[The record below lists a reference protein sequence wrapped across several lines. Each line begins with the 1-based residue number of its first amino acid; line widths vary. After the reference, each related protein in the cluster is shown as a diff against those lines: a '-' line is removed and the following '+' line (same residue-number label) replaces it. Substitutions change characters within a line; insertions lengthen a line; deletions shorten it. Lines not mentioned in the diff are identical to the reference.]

1 MNPLL
6 RKGLRKQIDDSDLSA
21 LLGLDRAKENGDELW
36 ATWQRERQGTEGSL
50 SLWKAIGKVY
60 GPSFCFVI
68 PHRMAGDLLTF
79 VSPLLLQQLLQLI
92 ENGEMAERGG
102 MIDAVLLT
110 LCILFCKLT
119 ESILIQNYF
128 HQCFRVGWRVRTAT
142 ATMVYRKIFRLSTRG
157 LHLFKT
163 GQLVDLV
170 SIDAVRLCVA
180 AGYLHYAWSA
190 PMMAII
196 AIILL
201 YNLLGSSVFAGLFIM
216 IVLLPI
222 NTYVI
227 KKMQLLN
234 NKLMEAKDRRTE
246 SMDEV
251 LHAIRVI
258 KLFAWEDSFMDKV
271 QKLREKEML
280 LLRTEGVWAVASSFV
295 WIGSPLL
302 VSLAS
307 FAAFTWSGNELKP
320 HIAFTAL
327 SLFNVLRMPL
337 FAIPQAINFF
347 IACKT
352 AIGRIHPFL
361 CADEVDPCYFE
372 EELGASDEEEKHPTV
387 VSIKGGEFS
396 WCKSKRTLHEIDF
409 EVKQGEFVMICGSVG
424 SGKTSLLAA
433 ILGGMLKKEGT
444 VRLKGSVGYSPQEA
458 WIMNATLRDNV
469 LFGKEL
475 KLDVYD
481 SVLKACSL
489 DKDIEMLPGGD
500 ATEIGEKGINLSG
513 GQKARIAL
521 ARACYSQADL
531 YLLDDPLSAVDVHV
545 GNHIM
550 SQCIGGLLAGKTRI
564 LVTHQVQYA
573 GFADR
578 VVFLEKGRIIAAG
591 RPEEVRAAH
600 SSWFQVKRKS
610 GEDVDAADAKGDAG
624 EGATAVDSEA
634 GDEKETPPS
643 KGAETKNSQTIQAEK
658 REEGALKRKIWKA
671 YANAMGLKM
680 LIFLTSSYLISQA
693 LQSASDFWLSI
704 WSSAVIASE
713 PPASRRSH
721 GLWLL
726 LGSEHSLL
734 EVTGEGRMAADS
746 AYYLMV
752 YSLLSLIAI
761 VGIGARALVVN
772 FAVIRAANRLHSR
785 MLRCI
790 VHSPVRFFDTTPMG
804 RILNRFGADQYAADK
819 EMRESLGQLLQTM
832 MKVLQVIVVVMLVT
846 PTFAVIFLLV
856 VLVYYRIQRVYRQ
869 SSRELK
875 RLESVS
881 KSPLLANLRESMGG
895 IDTIRAFKMQ
905 ATFEETSDRCNDAYT
920 RAYANSNT
928 ANRWL
933 GVRLEFLGNMS
944 VFFAALLAVL
954 QSAQDRTSAGLIGLS
969 ITYALEV
976 THALNWFIRGFSQLE
991 TNLVSV
997 ERIDEYSV
1005 LETEPIDEEGTPQP
1019 AWPSSGAV
1027 EFDNVEMRYRPEL
1040 ELSLRGVTFAIGGGE
1055 KLGVVGRTGAGKS
1068 SLAVAIFRICEL
1080 SSGRILIDG
1089 VDTSTMSL
1097 RELRSKLAII
1107 PQDPVLFSGSIRY
1120 NVDPFQEYS
1129 DGEVW
1134 EALRKVHLDEY
1145 VRHSEGSEGLELQV
1159 ASGGSSLSV
1168 GQRQLLCLA
1177 RALMRRSK
1185 VMVMDEATANVDLK
1199 TDEEIQEIIRE
1210 NLQGSTVITVA
1221 HRLNTVMKSDKI
1233 LVMSAGKVGEIGD
1246 PGELIANEDSLFSR
1260 LCKDTKLNK

>member
-1 MNPLL
+1 M
-6 RKGLRKQIDDSDLSA
+6 D
-21 LLGLDRAKENGDELW
+21 
-36 ATWQRERQGTEGSL
+36 
-50 SLWKAIGKVY
+50 KV
-60 GPSFCFVI
+60 
-68 PHRMAGDLLTF
+68 
-79 VSPLLLQQLLQLI
+79 
-92 ENGEMAERGG
+92 AEPRG
-102 MIDAVLLT
+102 
-110 LCILFCKLT
+110 CEFRLT
-119 ESILIQNYF
+119 ELQ
-128 HQCFRVGWRVRTAT
+128 
-142 ATMVYRKIFRLSTRG
+142 
-157 LHLFKT
+157 
-163 GQLVDLV
+163 
-170 SIDAVRLCVA
+170 
-180 AGYLHYAWSA
+180 
-190 PMMAII
+190 
-196 AIILL
+196 
-201 YNLLGSSVFAGLFIM
+201 
-216 IVLLPI
+216 
-222 NTYVI
+222 
-227 KKMQLLN
+227 
-234 NKLMEAKDRRTE
+234 
-246 SMDEV
+246 
-251 LHAIRVI
+251 
-258 KLFAWEDSFMDKV
+258 V

-280 LLRTEGVWAVASSFV
+280 LLRAEGVWAVASSFV

-337 FAIPQAINFF
+337 FAIPQVLPLPCIDLSVLVGCLQCPSPYTSCPQAINHF

-352 AIGRIHPFL
+352 AIGRIYPFL
-361 CADEVDPCYFE
+361 CAHEIDPSYFE
-372 EELGASDEEEKHPTV
+372 DDEAPGVEEEKHPIV
-387 VSIKGGEFS
+387 VSIKGGDFS
-396 WCKSKRTLHEIDF
+396 WCKSVAEDSSLQQLEDSSKNETQRVVEKKVLHGIDLK
-409 EVKQGEFVMICGSVG
+409 VKQGELVLICGSVG

-433 ILGGMLKKEGT
+433 ILGSMLKKEGT
-444 VRLKGSVGYSPQEA
+444 VRVKGSVGYSPQEA

-475 KLDVYD
+475 RLDVYD
-481 SVLKACSL
+481 EVLEACSL
-489 DKDIEMLPGGD
+489 DKDVAMLPGGD

-521 ARACYSQADL
+521 ARACYSQADI

-550 SQCIGGLLAGKTRI
+550 SQCIGGFLAGKTRI

-578 VVFLEKGRIIAAG
+578 VIFLEKGKIIADG
-591 RPEEVRAAH
+591 HPEEVRAAH
-600 SSWFQVKRKS
+600 SSWFQVKES
-610 GEDVDAADAKGDAG
+610 TAQDADGGDAKQEEG
-624 EGATAVDSEA
+624 EESKAEETNTIQQ
-634 GDEKETPPS
+634 KEPMSSDKDNKIS
-643 KGAETKNSQTIQAEK
+643 KTIQAEK

-680 LIFLTSSYLISQA
+680 LIFLTASYLISQA

-713 PPASRRSH
+713 SAATRRS
-721 GLWLL
+721 LSLSLL
-726 LGSEHSLL
+726 LGSEDTMLA
-734 EVTGEGRMAADS
+734 EPDGGRRAADS
-746 AYYLMV
+746 TNYLLV

-761 VGIGARALVVN
+761 LGIGARALVVN
-772 FAVIRAANRLHSR
+772 FAVIRAANRLHTS

-846 PTFAVIFLLV
+846 PTFAVVFLLV
-856 VLVYYRIQRVYRQ
+856 VLIYYRIQRVYRQ

-905 ATFEETSDRCNDAYT
+905 TTFEDTSDRCNDAYT

-944 VFFAALLAVL
+944 VFFSALLAVL

-997 ERIDEYSV
+997 ERIEEYSV
-1005 LETEPIDEEGTPQP
+1005 LETEAINEDDSPPP

-1027 EFDNVEMRYRPEL
+1027 KFENVEMRYRPEL
-1040 ELSLRGVTFAIGGGE
+1040 ELSLRGVTFAIDGGE

-1089 VDTSTMSL
+1089 VDTSRIGL
-1097 RELRSKLAII
+1097 KALRSKLAII

-1120 NVDPFQEYS
+1120 NVDPFGEHS
-1129 DGEVW
+1129 DADVW

-1145 VRHSEGSEGLELQV
+1145 VRLSEGSEGLEMQV
-1159 ASGGSSLSV
+1159 ASGGNSLSV

-1185 VMVMDEATANVDLK
+1185 MMVMDEATANVDLK

-1233 LVMSAGKVGEIGD
+1233 LVMSAGKVGEIGC
-1246 PGELIANEDSLFSR
+1246 PEQLIANEDSLFSK